1 LVSSL
6 TNHEELDAATFFQGH
21 VDQAFL
27 PTVAPCVDL
36 EENLERTLTF
46 LGVVVQLWLKVA
58 LATTKNFRICGLRR
72 AATLKNS

>member
-1 LVSSL
+1 LVSAL
-6 TNHEELDAATFFQGH
+6 TNHEELDAATFFQGY

-58 LATTKNFRICGLRR
+58 LATAENFRICGLRLGL
-72 AATLKNS
+72 TLEMS